1 MSLVPVTLAGR
12 SYDILIEGGLIA
24 RAGDL
29 IRPVLGPR
37 RLVVLTDETVAHHHL
52 VPLEAS
58 LAAADYRFDTVV
70 VPPGEQAKDLHRF
83 PDLAERLLGLGL
95 ERGTAFVALGGGV
108 VGDLTGF
115 AAATLLRGMDFVQI
129 PTTLLAQIDSSVGGK
144 TGVNA
149 RRGKN
154 LVGAFHQPRLV
165 LADLDALRTLP
176 RREWLAGYGEMVKY
190 GLLGDAGF
198 FDRLERDGAAILAG
212 EAGPLGDAVAHCCRM
227 KAEIVA
233 EDEREA
239 GRRALLNLGHTFGHA
254 LEAETG
260 YGPDLLHGEAVAVG
274 MMLAADLSRRLGL
287 VGDADFARIGA
298 HLATTGLKTRIDQVP
313 GGPFPADTLIA
324 HMAHD
329 KKVADG
335 KIAFVLM
342 RGIGDSFQRRDVPA
356 ALVRDCFL
364 AAGAV

>member
-24 RAGDL
+24 RAGAL
-29 IRPVLGPR
+29 IRPVLGAR
-37 RLVVLTDETVAHHHL
+37 RLVVLTDENVAGHHL
-52 VPLEAS
+52 APLEAS
-58 LAAADYRFDTVV
+58 LAAADYRFDVVV

-165 LADLDALRTLP
+165 LADLDALATLP

-198 FDRLERDGAAILAG
+198 FAQLERTGADILAG
-212 EAGPLGDAVAHCCRM
+212 ASGPLGDAVALCCRM

-287 VGDADFARIGA
+287 VDEADFARIGR
-298 HLATTGLKTRIDQVP
+298 HLSAVGLKTRVDQVP
-313 GGPFPADTLIA
+313 GGPFPADRLIA

-335 KIAFVLM
+335 RIAFVLM
-342 RGIGDSFQRRDVPA
+342 RGIGASFQRRDVPPE
-356 ALVRDCFL
+356 LVRDCFL

>member
-24 RAGDL
+24 RAGAL
-29 IRPVLGPR
+29 IRPVLGRR
-37 RLVVLTDETVAHHHL
+37 RLVVLTDENVARHHL
-52 VPLEAS
+52 APLEAS
-58 LAAADYRFDTVV
+58 LAAADYGFDTVV
-70 VPPGEQAKDLHRF
+70 LPPGEQAKDLHRF
-83 PDLAERLLGLGL
+83 PDLAERLLALGL
-95 ERGTAFVALGGGV
+95 ERKSAIVALGGGV
-108 VGDLTGF
+108 IGDLAGF

-165 LADLDALRTLP
+165 LADLDALATLP
-176 RREWLAGYGEMVKY
+176 VREWRAGYAEMVKY
-190 GLLGDAGF
+190 GLLGDAPF
-198 FDRLERDGAAILAG
+198 FARLERDGAAILAG

-260 YGPDLLHGEAVAVG
+260 YGPDLLHGEAVG
-274 MMLAADLSRRLGL
+274 IGLMLAADLSRRLGL
-287 VGDADFARIGA
+287 VSDADLARIDR
-298 HLATTGLKTRIDQVP
+298 HLVATGLMTRIDEIA
-313 GGPFPADTLIA
+313 GGPFAAERLIA

-335 KIAFVLM
+335 RIAFVLM
-342 RGIGDSFQRRDVPA
+342 RGIGASFQRDDVPP
-356 ALVRDCFL
+356 ALVRDSFL

>member
-24 RAGDL
+24 RAGAL
-29 IRPVLGPR
+29 IRPVLGHR
-37 RLVVLTDETVAHHHL
+37 RLIVLTDENVARYHL
-52 VPLEAS
+52 APLEAS
-58 LAAADYRFDTVV
+58 LAAADYRFESVV

-108 VGDLTGF
+108 VGDLAGF

-129 PTTLLAQIDSSVGGK
+129 PTSLLAQIDSSVGGK

-165 LADLDALRTLP
+165 LADLDALKTLP
-176 RREWLAGYGEMVKY
+176 QREWLAGYGEMVKY

-198 FDRLERDGAAILAG
+198 FDRMERDAAAILAG
-212 EAGPLGDAVAHCCRM
+212 EPQALGDAVAHCCRM

-260 YGPDLLHGEAVAVG
+260 YGPDLLHGEAVAIG
-274 MMLAADLSRRLGL
+274 LMLAADLSRRLGL
-287 VGDADFARIGA
+287 VSDAEYARIDR
-298 HLATTGLKTRIDQVP
+298 HLVQTGLKTRVDQVS
-313 GGPFPADTLIA
+313 GGPFPADRLIA

-342 RGIGDSFQRRDVPA
+342 RGIGDSFQRRDVPS
-356 ALVRDCFL
+356 ALVRDSFL
-364 AAGAV
+364 ASGAV